1 MNQRWKRKGIFF
13 LLALPTFFLLMGLIV
28 KLLWNNTLAVITPVQ
43 PINYWQSIG
52 LLILSRILFG
62 GFRFGGPRGGGG
74 MSHPKAQQWRDKWS
88 NMDNEERERFKSEWK
103 KRCKDD
109 SPKNP

>member
-1 MNQRWKRKGIFF
+1 
-13 LLALPTFFLLMGLIV
+13 
-28 KLLWNNTLAVITPVQ
+28 
-43 PINYWQSIG
+43 
-52 LLILSRILFG
+52 
-62 GFRFGGPRGGGG
+62 

-88 NMDNEERERFKSEWK
+88 NMDSEERERFKSEWK